1 MTLAILAFAAVAIT
15 IVDRATRQVA
25 VRAAQDLGEMLA
37 EWSSGPLERHD
48 WASLNSLARLHATN
62 PGLLFVTFVVRDDVP
77 VEGAEPQRL
86 RAIRTTATL
95 EAGDALPYNLP
106 DWALVKVPVWSKPES
121 LGPRRDLPLGEVH
134 LGIDPAR
141 SYMLVHQAR
150 TWFWGTAAL
159 LGSLL
164 LSLMVSLYRRVTREA
179 KATTRDR
186 ALAPGSGP
194 HDDQSENRERAVREV
209 EARLERETE
218 MLRDLAAR
226 DPLTGLYNRRHFDEV
241 FAARFEESRR
251 YGDDLC
257 LAVMDLDDFKRV
269 NDLYGHTAGDA
280 ALVTLATTIQAEMRA
295 ADICARYG
303 GDEFVVLMPQTN
315 LEDAVHVL
323 HRFQSKFRET
333 CRERFPELPVT
344 LSVGVVQSGPLVS
357 APENLFAHA
366 DGAMYEAKGKGKHC
380 ICATR
385 ITDPTDGVHDSRILS
400 GF

>member
-1 MTLAILAFAAVAIT
+1 
-15 IVDRATRQVA
+15 
-25 VRAAQDLGEMLA
+25 
-37 EWSSGPLERHD
+37 
-48 WASLNSLARLHATN
+48 
-62 PGLLFVTFVVRDDVP
+62 
-77 VEGAEPQRL
+77 
-86 RAIRTTATL
+86 
-95 EAGDALPYNLP
+95 
-106 DWALVKVPVWSKPES
+106 
-121 LGPRRDLPLGEVH
+121 
-134 LGIDPAR
+134 
-141 SYMLVHQAR
+141 
-150 TWFWGTAAL
+150 
-159 LGSLL
+159 
-164 LSLMVSLYRRVTREA
+164 
-179 KATTRDR
+179 
-186 ALAPGSGP
+186 
-194 HDDQSENRERAVREV
+194 
-209 EARLERETE
+209 

-251 YGDDLC
+251 YGDELC

-303 GDEFVVLMPQTN
+303 GDEFVVLMPQTH
-315 LEDAVHVL
+315 LEDHA
-323 HRFQSKFRET
+323 RFRET

-344 LSVGVVQSGPLVS
+344 LSIGVVQSGPLVS

-385 ITDPTDGVHDSRILS
+385 ITDPAAGIHDSRILS